1 MSLRLV
7 VAVSLD
13 GRLAPPD
20 GGAAQ
25 LGGVGDRRV
34 LEDSLA
40 WADACLLGAGTLR
53 AHGSTC
59 QIRRSDLLAERE
71 SAHRPSQPLAVVVSR
86 SNPPPGLDPG
96 WLFWRQ
102 PMQRWL
108 AAPAGPEATP
118 PVGFEQLLPLRGW
131 SQLLTDLRSSGLE
144 RLVLLGG
151 AQLAGQLL
159 QADLVDELQLTL
171 CPLVLGGPY
180 TWLPDVS
187 RPEPQRWSLLDQQ
200 PLGGGELLLRY
211 QRSGNS

>member
-1 MSLRLV
+1 VSLRLV

-118 PVGFEQLLPLRGW
+118 P
-131 SQLLTDLRSSGLE
+131 
-144 RLVLLGG
+144 
-151 AQLAGQLL
+151 
-159 QADLVDELQLTL
+159 
-171 CPLVLGGPY
+171 
-180 TWLPDVS
+180 
-187 RPEPQRWSLLDQQ
+187 
-200 PLGGGELLLRY
+200 
-211 QRSGNS
+211 

>member
-1 MSLRLV
+1 
-7 VAVSLD
+7 
-13 GRLAPPD
+13 
-20 GGAAQ
+20 
-25 LGGVGDRRV
+25 
-34 LEDSLA
+34 
-40 WADACLLGAGTLR
+40 
-53 AHGSTC
+53 
-59 QIRRSDLLAERE
+59 
-71 SAHRPSQPLAVVVSR
+71 
-86 SNPPPGLDPG
+86 
-96 WLFWRQ
+96 
-102 PMQRWL
+102 MQRWL

-200 PLGGGELLLRY
+200 HLGGGELLLRY

>member
-71 SAHRPSQPLAVVVSR
+71 SEQRPSQPVAVVVSR

-180 TWLPDVS
+180 SWLPDVS